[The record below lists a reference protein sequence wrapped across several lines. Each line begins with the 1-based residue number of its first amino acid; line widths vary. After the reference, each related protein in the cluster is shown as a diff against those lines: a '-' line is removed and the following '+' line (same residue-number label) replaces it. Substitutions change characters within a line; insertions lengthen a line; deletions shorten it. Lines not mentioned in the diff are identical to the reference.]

1 VRRVARGRKSVLLGR
16 RSEVVGCKS
25 VVVGS
30 GVASVSPVVVI
41 PDPPA
46 RVVPSAGVPVHV
58 VNVMGLR
65 EHVSRK
71 GREKTP
77 PGGRFSGAV
86 KNLGDS
92 SEPLLITVSFTDE
105 HTTPTDL
112 TQTTTQMRTKTQTRS
127 GAEKSCDTTPTMRC
141 VLTGARKRTK
151 QPGATTS
158 LRKLSVH
165 KDRST
170 CS

>member
-1 VRRVARGRKSVLLGR
+1 M
-16 RSEVVGCKS
+16 
-25 VVVGS
+25 VGS

-127 GAEKSCDTTPTMRC
+127 GAEKSCDTTPTTRC
-141 VLTGARKRTK
+141 VLARARKRVK
-151 QPGATTS
+151 QPGTTKS
-158 LRKLSVH
+158 SCRLDALR
-165 KDRST
+165 DRSV

>member
-1 VRRVARGRKSVLLGR
+1 MYRFLSVEYPCVGIICACLSVSVLCRVRRVARGRKSVLLGC
-16 RSEVVGCKS
+16 RSE
-25 VVVGS
+25 
-30 GVASVSPVVVI
+30 VASVSPVVVI

-71 GREKTP
+71 AHEKNP
-77 PGGRFSGAV
+77 PGGCFSGAV

-105 HTTPTDL
+105 HTTSTDL
-112 TQTTTQMRTKTQTRS
+112 TQTTTQMRTKTQARS
-127 GAEKSCDTTPTMRC
+127 
-141 VLTGARKRTK
+141 
-151 QPGATTS
+151 
-158 LRKLSVH
+158 
-165 KDRST
+165 
-170 CS
+170 